1 MKHRYNQYSSYI
13 KNKYGQ
19 RVQKIPVDAGFTC
32 PNRDG
37 TLSVGGCIYCNNSS
51 FSRRLL
57 SPLTLSEQI
66 KIGIEVAKKKYK
78 VDKFFIYFQSFTN
91 TYACLDYL
99 KEIYQTALAFEGV
112 VGLCIGTRP
121 DCIDKEKLDFLE
133 DLTEKFDITIEYG
146 LESVYDLTL
155 SKINRGHN
163 FQAFENAINLT
174 LNRNIQI
181 CTHIILGFPWES
193 SRQWI
198 ETAKILS
205 KYPIDFLK
213 VHNLH
218 VVRETKLF
226 EIFQESPFKTLGA
239 EEYLEIIIEFL
250 ENLNPQIIIQR
261 LLSDTPIDLLISPRW
276 EIKNSTFLNN
286 LLIEMSKRNT
296 YQGRLYENIP
306 S

>member
-1 MKHRYNQYSSYI
+1 
-13 KNKYGQ
+13 
-19 RVQKIPVDAGFTC
+19 
-32 PNRDG
+32 
-37 TLSVGGCIYCNNSS
+37 
-51 FSRRLL
+51 
-57 SPLTLSEQI
+57 
-66 KIGIEVAKKKYK
+66 
-78 VDKFFIYFQSFTN
+78 
-91 TYACLDYL
+91 
-99 KEIYQTALAFEGV
+99 
-112 VGLCIGTRP
+112 
-121 DCIDKEKLDFLE
+121 
-133 DLTEKFDITIEYG
+133 
-146 LESVYDLTL
+146 
-155 SKINRGHN
+155 
-163 FQAFENAINLT
+163 
-174 LNRNIQI
+174 
-181 CTHIILGFPWES
+181 LGFPWES